1 MEEKENLRVNVILIE
16 HKESLCGGKNR
27 FLVTPHLQIIAQSSD
42 TRFFAAKRGD
52 RKSCLRCLNKG
63 VSRKIATDV

>member
-42 TRFFAAKRGD
+42 TRQQKEVTEKVACVA
-52 RKSCLRCLNKG
+52 
-63 VSRKIATDV
+63 